1 MRTAHVKT
9 LIIAIAAACLFA
21 ATSAQAEEAIRIGV
35 VDFQRILETSE
46 AGKAAQEEIKAE
58 GEKMQEA
65 LKERGEE
72 IQQLKER
79 LEREAL
85 VMDKGMREEKDR
97 ELRIKVNDF
106 KALEKK
112 YQDDFQVLNTRLVS
126 RLQKEVFRLVEKVG
140 KADGYTL
147 VIEKREAG
155 VLYVPDE
162 ADLTDRIIPMIPKT
176 AVK

>member
-1 MRTAHVKT
+1 MRTAHVKM

-21 ATSAQAEEAIRIGV
+21 PTSTHGAEAIRIGV

-58 GEKMQEA
+58 GEKMQKA
-65 LKERGEE
+65 LKERGDE
-72 IQQLKER
+72 IQELRER

-85 VMDKGMREEKDR
+85 VMDRGMREEKDR

-112 YQDDFQVLNTRLVS
+112 YQDEFQVLNTRLVS
-126 RLQKEVFRLVEKVG
+126 RLQKEVFRLVEKLG
-140 KADGYTL
+140 KAEGYSL
-147 VIEKREAG
+147 ILEKREAG
-155 VLYVPDE
+155 VMYHPED